1 MLIKIILI
9 SVILLVV
16 IYLYLMDIKSRNK
29 EEKSVPATDV
39 TPKKLRN
46 IPADVKV
53 EILNLELPEIVEQ
66 AQRMCEISFTI
77 KNNSS
82 DEVSIES
89 ADLLFKNDK
98 EDVSHE
104 YIVLPDNENDSTI
117 AADSSITIKLGVDV
131 GYKASLGKVEATPEV
146 FVSKNQQTY
155 NVSNSGSKSWLI
167 EPRGRTFVIS
177 SEHDNEEIAG
187 EAFSLALQ
195 TNIDGVTDSSY
206 KGVRRIYFTTSQGSS
221 DVHTAEIPAY
231 MDVEFSDG
239 CARTQKCFRF
249 YNIIEK
255 PVITASDTKPGGA
268 QGSTTG
274 VLIRPAETGSFQLV
288 LTSPQTTGVPVQ
300 GENSLLAL
308 DEYNNLKI
316 DYQSDTVIYTNAKD
330 CRVSGLSGGNED
342 TVSGTSFVDG
352 KADLTSLGLVFDIP
366 KLDEPNMVK
375 FIVAGDEK
383 SGESNEI
390 LILPSSPAQ
399 ASVEEQRKTRT
410 ILKKMMNFRKKRI
423 FVANCEENVFN
434 MLRESFANLYDL
446 QQVKVSE
453 DNLNVLIDKKPNL
466 LFLDAG
472 NPDLDGYKILK
483 KLRLQAELESLPILF
498 LGSPYESEDKILS
511 VLKSGCG
518 YVTKP
523 LTIPDLKARAI
534 ELLEK
539 SAIVQGK
546 LPVRGGRLQGS
557 DHLDYQ
563 VVGKIGEGGMGHIY
577 QAIRLRDNEKVIV
590 KYLPPSDYKNR
601 KAVMRF
607 MQEALTVINFDHDN
621 LIRGY
626 DLMMDRNKCFYV
638 MEFIDGET
646 LEEAIRGDGKLA
658 PLKALEITMQVS
670 RALES
675 LNQEHHLVHRDI
687 KPANIL
693 LTKEGVVKLVDF
705 GIAKVTDQH
714 CSMTT
719 RGIILGTPY
728 YLSPEQILGKDV
740 TIQSD
745 IYSLGATFYHMLV
758 GDVPFEGNDVLDII
772 HQRLSKDPRDPR
784 EICPDIPLAISRIV
798 MKMMQRRPSKR
809 YEDAEELTDELKK
822 VLDCIKTG
830 RLESLEQELLK
841 EKEEETQE

>member
-1 MLIKIILI
+1 MIIKIVLI

-16 IYLYLMDIKSRNK
+16 IYLYLMDIKSRSK
-29 EEKSVPATDV
+29 EEKTAPAPDV
-39 TPKKLRN
+39 APKKSRN
-46 IPADVKV
+46 IPADIKV
-53 EILNLELPEIVEQ
+53 EILDIELPEVVEQ
-66 AQRMCEISFTI
+66 AQRTCEISFAI
-77 KNNSS
+77 KNSGEEEI
-82 DEVSIES
+82 EVES
-89 ADLLFKNDK
+89 ADLLFKSTE

-104 YIVLPDNENDSTI
+104 YIVLPDNENETSI
-117 AADSSITIKLGVDV
+117 AGNSSITIKLNVDI
-131 GYKASLGKVEATPEV
+131 GYKASVGKIEVIPEV
-146 FVSKNQQTY
+146 FVNKKDQTY
-155 NVSNSGSKSWLI
+155 NVANNTSKHWSI

-177 SEHDNEEIAG
+177 SEHDNEEVAG

-195 TNIDGVTDSSY
+195 TNIDGVADNSY
-206 KGVRRIYFTTSQGSS
+206 SGVRRIYFTTSQGSS
-221 DVHTAEIPAY
+221 EVHTAEIPAY
-231 MDVEFSDG
+231 MDVTFSDG

-249 YNIIEK
+249 YNITQK
-255 PVITASDTKPGGA
+255 PVITASDTRPGGPN
-268 QGSTTG
+268 GSTTSI
-274 VLIRPAETGSFQLV
+274 LIRPAETGSFQLV

-300 GENSLLAL
+300 GENQLLAL
-308 DEYNNLKI
+308 DAYNNLKI
-316 DYQSDTVIYTNAKD
+316 DYQSDTVVYTNAKN
-330 CRVSGLSGGNED
+330 CSVQGLSGPNED
-342 TVSGTSFVDG
+342 TVSGSSFVDG
-352 KADLTSLGLVFDIP
+352 RADLTALGLTFDIP

-399 ASVEEQRKTRT
+399 ASAEEQRKTRT
-410 ILKKMMNFRKKRI
+410 ILKKMLNFRKKRI
-423 FVANCEENVFN
+423 FVANCEDNVFN

-446 QQVKVSE
+446 QQVQVSE
-453 DNLNVLIDKKPNL
+453 DNLSILIEKKPNL

-472 NPDLDGYKILK
+472 NPELDGYKILK
-483 KLRLQAELESLPILF
+483 KLRLVADLESLPILF

-539 SAIVQGK
+539 SAITQGK

-563 VVGKIGEGGMGHIY
+563 VIGKIGEGGMGHIY
-577 QAIRLRDNEKVIV
+577 QANRLRDNEKVIV

-638 MEFIDGET
+638 MEFVDGET
-646 LEEAIRGDGKLA
+646 LEEMIRREGKLA
-658 PLKALEITMQVS
+658 PLTALDITMQVS

-798 MKMMQRRPSKR
+798 LKMMQRRPSKR

-830 RLESLEQELLK
+830 RLESLEQEIRQQQQAQ
-841 EKEEETQE
+841 EE